1 VFQVRRAY
9 GRRFETDKY
18 TSYNHCE
25 SYALPSTHRLL
36 HSPGQSHCSFH
47 VPVAPTS
54 NSRATGTCEFRA
66 LRPRQL
72 QFPLGVFD
80 FLCQKLSFGFDSG
93 VLPDGRVVPG
103 APRDVQVFVAFSNAR
118 VIRFD
123 LNHQHVETEI
133 NAKQRV
139 SLVSQRVCCTG
150 DWVRVIGPD
159 TVRLRCVCTKY
170 QYRT

>member
-9 GRRFETDKY
+9 GRRFEIDRY

-25 SYALPSTHRLL
+25 SYTLPSTHRVL
-36 HSPGQSHCSFH
+36 HSPGLSHCSFH

-80 FLCQKLSFGFDSG
+80 FLFQQLSFGFDSG
-93 VLPDGRVVPG
+93 VLPDGRVGPELP
-103 APRDVQVFVAFSNAR
+103 ATCR
-118 VIRFD
+118 
-123 LNHQHVETEI
+123 
-133 NAKQRV
+133 
-139 SLVSQRVCCTG
+139 SLLLFLTHA
-150 DWVRVIGPD
+150 
-159 TVRLRCVCTKY
+159 
-170 QYRT
+170 